1 MPPEPLPEAKADAW
15 ANAIRSLHHAENR
28 GALADLRRMEPDKS
42 LPSAFWIIAA
52 KSEPA
57 ANENRLRRMARVLQM
72 LAFPFR
78 PDGLDSGRRKLG
90 AALEAAGVSEARVQK
105 LMTARG
111 PALDD
116 QVIRIARRLANS
128 GALPYRELAELL
140 LAENHDSPA
149 VETIRLEIARGYW
162 ATRNKAPADIPSS
175 ED

>member
-1 MPPEPLPEAKADAW
+1 MPPEPLSEAKADAW
-15 ANAIRSLHHAENR
+15 ANAIRGLHHAENR

-42 LPSAFWIIAA
+42 LPSAFWTIAA
-52 KSEPA
+52 KSEPG
-57 ANENRLRRMARVLQM
+57 ANESRLRRMARVLQM
-72 LAFPFR
+72 LAFR

-111 PALDD
+111 PALND

-128 GALPYRELAELL
+128 GKLPYRELADLL

-162 ATRNKAPADIPSS
+162 ATRGKAPADTPSS